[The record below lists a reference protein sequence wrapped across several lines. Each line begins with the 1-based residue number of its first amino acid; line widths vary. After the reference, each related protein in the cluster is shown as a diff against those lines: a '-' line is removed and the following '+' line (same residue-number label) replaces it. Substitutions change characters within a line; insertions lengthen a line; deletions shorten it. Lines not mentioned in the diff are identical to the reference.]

1 MGQFRALRRN
11 TERAQSLLECCSP
24 IRCHPQVLARVVIR
38 RTEASAFT
46 WHSMPSV
53 MGPWIAPWSSTC
65 QQKGMIYREVPE
77 TPHKFLSLC
86 FYSWGSLYLD
96 HPSLPLLSR
105 SKCHLLCE
113 ACLDLSVE
121 THAFSSSSRSPVSTP
136 TPLALMSIWLF
147 YLVSGL
153 PDMRAQSHAP
163 SFQKHSA
170 AWEGLHYPCS
180 SRAHRLC
187 QDLARRVLTKCLLME
202 ELHHSSMC
210 PLFPSLPLWGH
221 ECL

>member
-1 MGQFRALRRN
+1 M
-11 TERAQSLLECCSP
+11 LLTN
-24 IRCHPQVLARVVIR
+24 Q
-38 RTEASAFT
+38 
-46 WHSMPSV
+46 MPSPSLGQSGDQEDRGKCLHLAFHALSD
-53 MGPWIAPWSSTC
+53 GPMDSP
-65 QQKGMIYREVPE
+65 MIYGEVPE

-86 FYSWGSLYLD
+86 FYSWGSLYMD